1 MKTAYFL
8 VAVIARYGLSDAL
21 QKLRLADKG
30 ISPAGFAFSWI

>member
-1 MKTAYFL
+1 MRRMSSQEIY
-8 VAVIARYGLSDAL
+8 IAL